1 MRRLPVAI
9 ALLVHHHINALGVQD
24 AKKVSEA
31 SEAIEIP
38 QWRLDLATGRPD
50 DWWTRNFASPISSLI
65 WGTDRPE
72 VTASPAQDHQRC
84 PIVKL
89 PNSFVTSASYASHF
103 SIAGTWS
110 HTNFVKLASWEQNF
124 LSMGFS
130 RDLHKVTTVI
140 RTASTNQVAIRTRP
154 FTNKEMETLFNWKA
168 ANASFDMNKTM
179 PVEQASL
186 QVFRDFNIAIFDCV
200 GTLMYV
206 VRENTQSPREVQVF
220 SRDGS
225 LIAKSHVGDPV
236 LKYQFIDPQSGYLIA
251 TAEAPGIN
259 ASIPLKDIP
268 ASVAEGGVVPVAF
281 HFERGGYTN
290 SSPLMDI
297 EYHWVLATAV
307 QALSIYRADAGDAS
321 WQLTAVVEGFL
332 ILCLLAVIFVFG
344 GSLFCIY
351 RCVFPHGH
359 DYEFNH
365 GRHAAENPF
374 LADKKILDE
383 DKFRW
388 VSRNQDTT
396 AHTMAQDGQLT
407 YYQQY
412 GATL

>member
-50 DWWTRNFASPISSLI
+50 DWWTRNVASPVSSLI
-65 WGTDRPE
+65 WGTDQPE

-110 HTNFVKLASWEQNF
+110 YTNSVKLASWEQNF

-154 FTNKEMETLFNWKA
+154 FTNREMETLFNWKA
-168 ANASFDMNKTM
+168 ANAYFDMNKTM
-179 PVEQASL
+179 PMEQASL

-321 WQLTAVVEGFL
+321 WQLTTVVEGFL
-332 ILCLLAVIFVFG
+332 ILCLLAVVLVFG

-359 DYEFNH
+359 DDEFIY

-374 LADKKILDE
+374 LADNKDILDD

-388 VSRNQDTT
+388 VPRNRD
-396 AHTMAQDGQLT
+396 HGQLT
-407 YYQQY
+407 YY
-412 GATL
+412 GATPL